1 MTGHDEFTVNLVA
14 HHLDVMRHAD
24 GVHALQ
30 FFLCPYTTRGVVRIA
45 KQEHGGFLVGAFRLE
60 ILPVNLEAVVAAAEL
75 QYAL

>member
-24 GVHALQ
+24 GVHVFQ
-30 FFLCPYTTRGVVRIA
+30 FGFCPYPTCGVVGVA
-45 KQEHGGFLVGAFRLE
+45 KQEHGGLLVGASRLE
-60 ILPVNLEAVVAAAEL
+60 ILPVNLEAVGAAAEL